1 MNQMNLLVNDF
12 VNDLDD
18 EEIVI
23 MGMKPMGDRQGNFS
37 IAELMGEKLRFALTR
52 ACIQNPDVY
61 HKVKS
66 LFMKLGTCIE
76 DVEKERSIMKMHRG
90 KLN

>member
-1 MNQMNLLVNDF
+1 MQQMNLLVNDF
-12 VNDLDD
+12 VSALDD

-23 MGMKPMGDRQGNFS
+23 LGMKPMGDKGAFAIS
-37 IAELMGEKLRFALTR
+37 ELMGEKLRFALTQ
-52 ACIQNPDVY
+52 ACITSPEVY
-61 HKVKS
+61 GKVKS
-66 LFMKLGTCIE
+66 LFMKLGACIE